1 MERAQSMLGDSLC
14 IYAQRYRRHRVLR
27 RLLYVII
34 IIKAIELTTI
44 RAWRRYRARQVFEP
58 VLDSFRLVS
67 LS

>member
-1 MERAQSMLGDSLC
+1 MLGDSLC
-14 IYAQRYRRHRVLR
+14 IHAQRYRRHRVLR

-34 IIKAIELTTI
+34 IIIIKVIELTTI
-44 RAWRRYRARQVFEP
+44 QAWRRYRARKVFEP